1 MDSPREGGTPRQ
13 LRIRPVLPSLSN
25 PAPAFPAPSSKRKS
39 DSVSITLQEKRHR
52 STYIDPFSRPGSR
65 ALPSLSRHQSPPPPH
80 PPQTYEG
87 LPPLGHCNLASNS
100 ARITQQPP
108 KPTPLSN
115 TFAAPSSISRA
126 ISDKIAPMQNEL
138 DDVKVSLTRCA
149 SAASLAKLQHA
160 VGKLSDENAYLREQ
174 NEDLE
179 QRLQQLIDA
188 RTADS
193 ETLTVL
199 AEHVRALEGCAVLQ
213 PGSAASGDPAASAHE
228 AKPQVKTESDSC
240 GSSWKAARQTL
251 LMAMGQSTLASNE
264 AVMQHYVDNED
275 EYSSLWG
282 SWSTTSD
289 GSKKLV
295 PNFAQSWGSSNESYP
310 FARL

>member
-87 LPPLGHCNLASNS
+87 YQVHPDSKSSTNDQQQPLGEHEYTPQQRLRPPTSVQSMTRRSQTPSTPSALARLQTPASIVPLLPPPSLPPLGHCNLASNS

-240 GSSWKAARQTL
+240 GSSW
-251 LMAMGQSTLASNE
+251 
-264 AVMQHYVDNED
+264 V
-275 EYSSLWG
+275 
-282 SWSTTSD
+282 
-289 GSKKLV
+289 
-295 PNFAQSWGSSNESYP
+295 
-310 FARL
+310 